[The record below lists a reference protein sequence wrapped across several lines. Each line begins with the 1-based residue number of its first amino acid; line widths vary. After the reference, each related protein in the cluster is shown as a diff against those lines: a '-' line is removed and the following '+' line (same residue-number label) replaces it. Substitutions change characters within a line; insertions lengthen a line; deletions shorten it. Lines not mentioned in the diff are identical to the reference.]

1 MSGDDLHVVLFRIA
15 RQEFAFNVFEV
26 ERILRFDEP
35 VPLPEAPDFLEGVL
49 PYGGAT
55 IPVVDLRKRLSAD
68 ADRRDE
74 TRVIVLEWAEGRI
87 ALVVDAVTE
96 VARVSADDVL
106 PPQGYIRGLAPRYV
120 TGIITH
126 GDRTIVLLNPTEI
139 LNSDERLALESLS
152 APA

>member
-1 MSGDDLHVVLFRIA
+1 MSGDDLHVVLFRIGGH
-15 RQEFAFNVFEV
+15 EFAFNVFEV

-55 IPVVDLRKRLSAD
+55 IPVVDLRKRLSAE

-87 ALVVDAVTE
+87 ALVVDVVTE
-96 VARVSADDVL
+96 IARVSAEDVA
-106 PPQGYIRGLAPRYV
+106 PPKGYVRGLAPRYV
-120 TGIITH
+120 TGIISH
-126 GDRTIVLLNPTEI
+126 GPRTIMLLNPTEI
-139 LNSDERLALESLS
+139 LTSTERLALESLS
-152 APA
+152 TLA

>member
-1 MSGDDLHVVLFRIA
+1 MSGDDLHVVLFRIGGHD
-15 RQEFAFNVFEV
+15 FAFNVFEV

-49 PYGGAT
+49 PYGGVT
-55 IPVVDLRKRLSAD
+55 IPVVDLRKRLSAA

-74 TRVIVLEWAEGRI
+74 TRVIVLEWVEGRI

-96 VARVSADDVL
+96 VARVSADHVS
-106 PPQGYIRGLAPRYV
+106 PPQGYVRGLAPRYV
-120 TGIITH
+120 TGIIRH

-139 LNSDERLALESLS
+139 LNSTERLALEALGTL
-152 APA
+152 A